1 MKKDIVAIL
10 ITDKIKKTEEKAFVS
25 RREMGALMGL
35 IRQVWTEWLLF

>member
-10 ITDKIKKTEEKAFVS
+10 ITDKIKKKTEEKASVS

-35 IRQVWTEWLLF
+35 I